1 MKVVRLVGMM
11 LAVYI
16 RKKLL
21 KGKHVRQV
29 ASDMVGTGIMGMM
42 VRDVIICKAF
52 CSSTCTV

>member
-1 MKVVRLVGMM
+1 MRLVGMM